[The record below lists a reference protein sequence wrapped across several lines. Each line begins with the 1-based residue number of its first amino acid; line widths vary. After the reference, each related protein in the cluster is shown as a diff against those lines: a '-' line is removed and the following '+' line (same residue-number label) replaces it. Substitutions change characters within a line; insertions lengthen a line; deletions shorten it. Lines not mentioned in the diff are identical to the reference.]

1 MEEKKKRIFLLL
13 PEISKE
19 TSKEISIPTTKDC
32 YNENAN
38 VMMLNVYE
46 HYRTFYSRRKATC
59 LALQL
64 IEGFDEIW
72 YYAGYGITDPIKCCL
87 KKRRGIEY
95 SNQSCKR
102 SGF

>member
-46 HYRTFYSRRKATC
+46 
-59 LALQL
+59 Q
-64 IEGFDEIW
+64 
-72 YYAGYGITDPIKCCL
+72 
-87 KKRRGIEY
+87 
-95 SNQSCKR
+95 
-102 SGF
+102 